1 MSVNFATKPLINSIT
16 PSSLADHA
24 DKQSSEGVTLI
35 RGLLFF
41 ENVKIIL
48 RNISLKSLRKN
59 WKKILTS
66 TTTLFY
72 IRRGTKKFSIDLKI
86 NKISILYIPNQNFPK
101 LRKVMLN
108 LESATRIANIIRE
121 NSIFCEK
128 NHVETFAECT
138 GIACTFTESLASSR
152 REAGTSRWRGWEV
165 EAYEWTVP
173 YDSVSEWRRTEL
185 LAHVWASC
193 VGGLRGRNKEENIAE
208 WRNKREGG
216 YVAYTKEKKIVAR
229 FRTRTERSFFLRI
242 VVHASIVSSGMRF
255 VAKRHATRQT
265 VGRFPEICIF
275 RISFLS
281 FC

>member
-138 GIACTFTESLASSR
+138 GIFTESLASSR
-152 REAGTSRWRGWEV
+152 REAGTSR
-165 EAYEWTVP
+165 
-173 YDSVSEWRRTEL
+173 
-185 LAHVWASC
+185 
-193 VGGLRGRNKEENIAE
+193 
-208 WRNKREGG
+208 
-216 YVAYTKEKKIVAR
+216 
-229 FRTRTERSFFLRI
+229 
-242 VVHASIVSSGMRF
+242 
-255 VAKRHATRQT
+255 
-265 VGRFPEICIF
+265 
-275 RISFLS
+275 
-281 FC
+281 